1 MSYKH
6 VLVAIDLN
14 AGSDILISKAVSLAK
29 NLDATLSFISVDVTH
44 PDISFISV
52 DITHPDK
59 GQKYA
64 PQEVKI
70 IEEAQEQL
78 ALQLQKRA
86 EITDY
91 PIKNTIV
98 VGGGVEETL
107 METISKMD
115 VDLLVCGHH
124 HGFWNR
130 WWSSARKLANISVVD
145 LLFIH
150 L

>member
-14 AGSDILISKAVSLAK
+14 EGSDIVISRAVSLAK
-29 NLDATLSFISVDVTH
+29 NLDAKLSFICV
-44 PDISFISV
+44 DIS
-52 DITHPDK
+52 HPDK
-59 GQKYA
+59 GRKYDGV
-64 PQEVKI
+64 EVKLK
-70 IEEAQEQL
+70 EEKHAELVARLEEL
-78 ALQLQKRA
+78 A
-86 EITDY
+86 EVTDY

-98 VGGGVEETL
+98 VGGDVEETL

-130 WWSSARKLANISVVD
+130 WWSSARKLVNISIVD

>member
-14 AGSDILISKAVSLAK
+14 EGSDIVISKAVSLAK
-29 NLDATLSFISVDVTH
+29 NLDATLSFISVD
-44 PDISFISV
+44 IS
-52 DITHPDK
+52 HPDK
-59 GQKYA
+59 DRKYD
-64 PQEVKI
+64 PVEVKI
-70 IEEAQEQL
+70 IEETHAQLVAKLQEQ
-78 ALQLQKRA
+78 A

-98 VGGGVEETL
+98 GGGDVEESL

-130 WWSSARKLANISVVD
+130 WWSSARKLVNISVVD

-150 L
+150 I

>member
-14 AGSDILISKAVSLAK
+14 EGSDIVISKAVSLAK
-29 NLDATLSFISVDVTH
+29 NLDAKLSFISVD
-44 PDISFISV
+44 IS
-52 DITHPDK
+52 HPDK
-59 GQKYA
+59 GRKYDGV
-64 PQEVKI
+64 EVKLM
-70 IEEAQEQL
+70 EEKHAEL
-78 ALQLQKRA
+78 VAQLQELA

-98 VGGGVEETL
+98 LAGDVEETL

-124 HGFWNR
+124 HGFWSR
-130 WWSSARKLANISVVD
+130 WWSTARKLVNISVVD
-145 LLFIH
+145 LLFVH

>member
-14 AGSDILISKAVSLAK
+14 EGSDIVISKAVSLAK
-29 NLDATLSFISVDVTH
+29 NLDAKLSFISVD
-44 PDISFISV
+44 IS
-52 DITHPDK
+52 HPDK
-59 GQKYA
+59 GRKYDA
-64 PQEVKI
+64 VEVKL
-70 IEEAQEQL
+70 IEEKHAELVARLQEL
-78 ALQLQKRA
+78 AELSG
-86 EITDY
+86 Y
-91 PIKNTIV
+91 PVQNAIV
-98 VGGGVEETL
+98 VGGDVEETL

-130 WWSSARKLANISVVD
+130 WWSSARKLVNISIVD

>member
-14 AGSDILISKAVSLAK
+14 EGSDIVISRAVSLAK
-29 NLDATLSFISVDVTH
+29 NLDAKLSFICV
-44 PDISFISV
+44 DIS
-52 DITHPDK
+52 HPDK
-59 GQKYA
+59 GRKYDRV
-64 PQEVKI
+64 EVKL
-70 IEEAQEQL
+70 IEDRHAQLVAKLEEL
-78 ALQLQKRA
+78 A
-86 EITDY
+86 EVTDY

-98 VGGGVEETL
+98 VGGDVEETL

-130 WWSSARKLANISVVD
+130 WWSSARKLVNISIVD

>member
-14 AGSDILISKAVSLAK
+14 EGSDIVISRAVSLAK
-29 NLDATLSFISVDVTH
+29 NLDAKLSFICV
-44 PDISFISV
+44 DIS
-52 DITHPDK
+52 HPDK
-59 GQKYA
+59 GRKYDGV
-64 PQEVKI
+64 EVKLM
-70 IEEAQEQL
+70 EERHVQL
-78 ALQLQKRA
+78 VA
-86 EITDY
+86 ELEELAEVTDY

-98 VGGGVEETL
+98 VGGDVEETL
-107 METISKMD
+107 METIAKMD

-130 WWSSARKLANISVVD
+130 WWSSARKLVNISIVD